1 MSDSADSQWSYRPGH
16 PGLWM
21 AMIVSLMLT
30 LNAVSDCYNYIYF
43 LALDPRPCIARF
55 APLMAQLPH
64 WVKIG
69 YVTDEDLIEDHGKFI
84 LKTQPAS
91 LIGVMPKAEFV
102 AIQYS
107 LVPHVLVHHFDT
119 QFLVGNFH
127 HIKIEKISINRWRIV
142 QNLGNGAILWKRS
155 S

>member
-1 MSDSADSQWSYRPGH
+1 
-16 PGLWM
+16 M
-21 AMIVSLMLT
+21 ALIVSLMVT
-30 LNAVSDCYNYIYF
+30 FNAVHDCYDYAYF
-43 LALDPRPCIARF
+43 LALDPRPCITRF
-55 APLMAQLPH
+55 APLMTDLPH

-69 YVTDEDLIEDHGKFI
+69 YVTDEDLIEEHGKFV

-91 LIGVMPKAEFV
+91 LEGMMPKVEFV

-127 HIKIEKISINRWRIV
+127 HTNTAKISINRWRVV
-142 QNLGNGAILWKRS
+142 QNLGNGVLLWKKS